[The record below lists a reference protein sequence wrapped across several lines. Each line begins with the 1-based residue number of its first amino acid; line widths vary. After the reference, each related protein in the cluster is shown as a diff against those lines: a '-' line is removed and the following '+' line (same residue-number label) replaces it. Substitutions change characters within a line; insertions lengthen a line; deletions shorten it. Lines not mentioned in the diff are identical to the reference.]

1 MHKNI
6 RLLRMQ
12 GAYNVRDLGGY
23 PTRDGKQT
31 KWRRLFRAG
40 DLNKL
45 TQNDLQYLQ
54 DIPLITTI
62 DFRNSGEVNDAPDK
76 KPESLKEYIWLPIN
90 AGDMSDIKVTDAASI
105 PQVMED
111 AYRTII
117 RKYQDKYKDFFRI
130 LAVEENA
137 PILFHCS
144 AGKDRTG
151 IAAALTLAA
160 LGVDHKTIIEDY
172 LLSAE
177 YLKGKYDFLIQRYPA
192 LEPLTTVRP
201 EYLNAALQT
210 IDEEYGGM
218 EHFLKHNL
226 EVDLEKMKRLYTE

>member
-6 RLLRMQ
+6 RLLPMQ

-54 DIPLITTI
+54 DIPLLTTI

-177 YLKGKYDFLIQRYPA
+177 YLKGKYDFLIQKYPA

-218 EHFLKHNL
+218 EHFLKYNL
-226 EVDLEKMKRLYTE
+226 EIDLEKMKRLYTE